1 MSQRSK
7 EAIKTDLRQ
16 AGIPAGI
23 ANKLSTCSGYKGS
36 RAEAYLQAQ
45 ALGELTITPERQY
58 YLFLDTY
65 EELAGDV
72 IRICTKSDVVEKYG
86 STDWDSLDPIV
97 RDVVVDLRYR
107 GDYTPATR
115 NKVQPIIVANS
126 RSRLKQLM
134 ATEQYWRFQLNVPR
148 DRFDRRRKYLERD

>member
-1 MSQRSK
+1 MTG
-7 EAIKTDLRQ
+7 KTTRLYFQ
-16 AGIPAGI
+16 EG
-23 ANKLSTCSGYKGS
+23 
-36 RAEAYLQAQ
+36 Q
-45 ALGELTITPERQY
+45 
-58 YLFLDTY
+58 
-65 EELAGDV
+65 
-72 IRICTKSDVVEKYG
+72 VEKYG
-86 STDWDSLDPIV
+86 ATDWDGLDPIV